1 MLGVFRGCRADRPPL
16 NFQAKRRRRDARQ
29 RVEIDVG
36 LILLIVVLVLLL
48 GGGGGYYAHGRYGNA
63 GAGGVL
69 GTVLVVLVVVWF
81 LGGFAGMHSPPP
93 L

>member
-1 MLGVFRGCRADRPPL
+1 M
-16 NFQAKRRRRDARQ
+16 
-29 RVEIDVG
+29 G

-69 GTVLVVLVVVWF
+69 GTVIVVLLGVWF
-81 LGGFAGMHSPPP
+81 FGGFAGMHPPP
-93 L
+93 AL